1 MSTRNLSRSIPSA
14 PTIPWQISSCW
25 PCRAFDLRPL
35 TYLKICLY
43 TLWLVELYKPCS
55 YYNHSFIT
63 EHYQTAEILLEPS
76 QVSVTAADGAVI
88 GILSTVSQ
96 NPGETFLYE
105 LVNEAQ
111 LPFRVT
117 GNTLLVA
124 KKDGLDFQVTSS
136 EEALLPIS
144 IISKGS
150 VSGIVRES
158 FYVRVVG
165 EY

>member
-1 MSTRNLSRSIPSA
+1 M
-14 PTIPWQISSCW
+14 
-25 PCRAFDLRPL
+25 
-35 TYLKICLY
+35 
-43 TLWLVELYKPCS
+43 
-55 YYNHSFIT
+55 
-63 EHYQTAEILLEPS
+63 
-76 QVSVTAADGAVI
+76 SVTAADGAVI
-88 GILSTVSQ
+88 GVLSTVSQ

-136 EEALLPIS
+136 EEALLPIT
-144 IISKGS
+144 ITSKGS

-165 EY
+165 EYLEYKDVSSMLSCDC

>member
-1 MSTRNLSRSIPSA
+1 M
-14 PTIPWQISSCW
+14 
-25 PCRAFDLRPL
+25 
-35 TYLKICLY
+35 
-43 TLWLVELYKPCS
+43 
-55 YYNHSFIT
+55 
-63 EHYQTAEILLEPS
+63 
-76 QVSVTAADGAVI
+76 SVTAADGAVI

-165 EY
+165 EYQEYKDVFNMLSCDC

>member
-1 MSTRNLSRSIPSA
+1 M
-14 PTIPWQISSCW
+14 
-25 PCRAFDLRPL
+25 
-35 TYLKICLY
+35 
-43 TLWLVELYKPCS
+43 
-55 YYNHSFIT
+55 
-63 EHYQTAEILLEPS
+63 
-76 QVSVTAADGAVI
+76 SVTAADGAVI

-105 LVNEAQ
+105 LVDEAQ
-111 LPFRVT
+111 LPFKVT
-117 GNTLLVA
+117 GNTLLAA
-124 KKDGLDFQVTSS
+124 KKDGLDFQVSRP

-165 EY
+165 EHH

>member
-1 MSTRNLSRSIPSA
+1 MR
-14 PTIPWQISSCW
+14 
-25 PCRAFDLRPL
+25 L
-35 TYLKICLY
+35 TEI
-43 TLWLVELYKPCS
+43 YKRCS
-55 YYNHSFIT
+55 YYNHSFLT

-76 QVSVTAADGAVI
+76 QVSVTAADSAVI
-88 GILSTVSQ
+88 GVLSTVSQ

-136 EEALLPIS
+136 EEALLPIT